1 MNNMFSSNG
10 SKKRRYAI
18 NNFEITGE
26 EDKYI
31 SNERIKSDDISLAL
45 NNLYKFIFENDGK
58 SSILKE
64 HDFDGICELNA
75 TRSMIDLKKA
85 NKARVSDNKSIA
97 ELIMMISK
105 KETDTSKSVDSNSN
119 NRK

>member
-1 MNNMFSSNG
+1 
-10 SKKRRYAI
+10 
-18 NNFEITGE
+18 
-26 EDKYI
+26 
-31 SNERIKSDDISLAL
+31 
-45 NNLYKFIFENDGK
+45 
-58 SSILKE
+58 
-64 HDFDGICELNA
+64 
-75 TRSMIDLKKA
+75 MIDLKKA